1 MMLSLPRGLGVGDV
15 VYFNVII
22 RNDEV
27 VEELFESFTVHLF
40 DTARVSVNG
49 IRNAVVDIR
58 EDETDGEFELQRFL

>member
-22 RNDEV
+22 RSDEV

-40 DTARVSVNG
+40 DTARVFVNG

-58 EDETDGEFELQRFL
+58 EDETDGEFELQRVL

>member
-27 VEELFESFTVHLF
+27 VEELESFTVHLF

-49 IRNAVVDIR
+49 IPNAVVDIE
-58 EDETDGEFELQRFL
+58 EDETDGEFELQRVL

>member
-1 MMLSLPRGLGVGDV
+1 MKLSLPRGLGVGDV

-40 DTARVSVNG
+40 DTACVFVNG
-49 IRNAVVDIR
+49 IRNAVVDIE
-58 EDETDGEFELQRFL
+58 EDETDGEFELQRVL